1 MKKPTYQHHDLVQAD
16 NAIKEAQLS
25 LNALVKEVYPVGDS
39 VRVKLGAHTV
49 LVQITDH
56 HTAYWSS
63 AGYLFGDNLKTG
75 RTRKFHFSQIV
86 SE

>member
-16 NAIKEAQLS
+16 KVITEAQLS
-25 LNALVKEVYPVGDS
+25 LNALVKDVYPAGDS
-39 VRVKLGAHTV
+39 VRVKLGAHIV

-63 AGYLFGDNLKTG
+63 AGYLFGVNLKTG

-86 SE
+86 IE